1 MTRSSLG
8 SALVTGASSGIG
20 AVYADRLAKRGYD
33 LILVARNGEK
43 LKSLAARL
51 TAETHRSVKVMPAD
65 LGDKVA
71 LAKIEAVLRDDPS
84 ISMLVN
90 NAGTASIAPLL
101 NSDVDQMEAMI
112 ALNVTALTRLTY
124 AAAPAFVARGAGTII
139 NIGSVVGVV
148 PERLNGVYGAT
159 KAFVLAL
166 SQSLQHE
173 LADKGVRIQ
182 AVLPAATA
190 TDIWEKSGL
199 HHSKLPAGTVM
210 STEDMV
216 DAALTGLD
224 QGEVVTIPPLQDGD
238 DWTRFDAA
246 RLALAPKLT
255 NAAPAP
261 RYRAARASSKHR
273 VRRNLTKHEDQ
284 AMTSRSV
291 VIAEPVRTAI
301 GAFGGTLK
309 DVPAPD
315 LGAVAIRAA
324 VERAGLKPEEIETA
338 AMGNVIQ
345 AGTKMN
351 PARQAAVQAGLPVT
365 VPALTV
371 NRVCGSGAQA
381 IVSAAQEILLGNA
394 NAAVAGGMESM
405 DQAPYL
411 VQRGR
416 WGYRLGDGQLYDSVL
431 RDGLNDAFS
440 GEHSGWHTEDLVEK
454 YQVTRE
460 AQDQWALRSQ
470 QRFARAQSAGHFK
483 SQIAAVQVPGK
494 KGPTPFDQD
503 EANRPDT
510 TIEALA
516 RLKPAFRPDG
526 AITAGNAPGLNDA
539 AAAMVLADEAWAE
552 KRGLKPAA
560 RLVAYGIAAVE
571 PGMFGLGP
579 VPAVKQAL
587 QRAGWEIESIER
599 AEINEAFA
607 AIAIVVAREL
617 GFSDEIV
624 NVEGGAVAHGHP
636 IGATGAVLTTKLI
649 HSMRRDGLKRGL
661 VTLCIGG
668 GQGIALAIETLH

>member
-1 MTRSSLG
+1 MTL
-8 SALVTGASSGIG
+8 
-20 AVYADRLAKRGYD
+20 
-33 LILVARNGEK
+33 
-43 LKSLAARL
+43 
-51 TAETHRSVKVMPAD
+51 
-65 LGDKVA
+65 
-71 LAKIEAVLRDDPS
+71 
-84 ISMLVN
+84 
-90 NAGTASIAPLL
+90 
-101 NSDVDQMEAMI
+101 
-112 ALNVTALTRLTY
+112 
-124 AAAPAFVARGAGTII
+124 
-139 NIGSVVGVV
+139 
-148 PERLNGVYGAT
+148 
-159 KAFVLAL
+159 
-166 SQSLQHE
+166 
-173 LADKGVRIQ
+173 
-182 AVLPAATA
+182 
-190 TDIWEKSGL
+190 
-199 HHSKLPAGTVM
+199 
-210 STEDMV
+210 
-216 DAALTGLD
+216 
-224 QGEVVTIPPLQDGD
+224 
-238 DWTRFDAA
+238 
-246 RLALAPKLT
+246 
-255 NAAPAP
+255 
-261 RYRAARASSKHR
+261 
-273 VRRNLTKHEDQ
+273 
-284 AMTSRSV
+284 RSV

-309 DVPAPD
+309 DMPAAD
-315 LGAVAIRAA
+315 LGAVVIRAA
-324 VERAGLKPEEIETA
+324 VERAGLKPDDIETV

-365 VPALTV
+365 VPAMTV

-470 QRFARAQSAGHFK
+470 QRFARAQAAGYFK
-483 SQIAAVQVPGK
+483 AEIAAVQVPGK
-494 KGPTPFDQD
+494 KGWTPFDQD

-552 KRGLKPAA
+552 KRALQPIA

-587 QRAGWEIESIER
+587 RRAGWDISSIER

-617 GFSDEIV
+617 GLSDEIV
-624 NVEGGAVAHGHP
+624 NVDGGAVAHGHP